1 MDTKQALKEVIK
13 MAESHISSLKSND
26 DCVNS
31 SMINSIEEVKRFAKY
46 YDEIMK
52 GAGYEVE

>member
-13 MAESHISSLKSND
+13 MAESHISSLKTND
-26 DCVNS
+26 NYVNS
-31 SMINSIEEVKRFAKY
+31 NMINSVEEAKRFVKY

>member
-1 MDTKQALKEVIK
+1 MDTKQALKQVIK
-13 MAESHISSLKSND
+13 MAEAHAMSNQYY
-26 DCVNS
+26 NNY
-31 SMINSIEEVKRFAKY
+31 INTDTYKSIEEAKRFIKY